1 MLVKQIAVFLENRK
15 GRIHELTNVLARA
28 GVDIVAMSIADTTD
42 FGILRAIT
50 RDNQKALRALKEA
63 GYIVVIKEFQRL
75 IQSAT
80 TNDLIGI
87 TVDDKPGGLD
97 KALKFLDDHNIA
109 IEYLYSFARANQKA
123 IILLKVQDVVSALV
137 IMKKNG
143 IELLSNDII

>member
-28 GVDIVAMSIADTTD
+28 GIDIVAMNIADTTD
-42 FGILRAIT
+42 FGILRVIT
-50 RDNQKALRALKEA
+50 RDNLTALRVLKEA
-63 GYIVVIKEFQRL
+63 GFT
-75 IQSAT
+75 AT

-87 TVDDKPGGLD
+87 SVDDKPGGLN
-97 KALKFLDDHNIA
+97 KALKFLDDNNIA
-109 IEYLYSFARANQKA
+109 IEYMYSFARANYKA
-123 IILLKVQDVVSALV
+123 IILLKVQDVVGALS

>member
-28 GVDIVAMSIADTTD
+28 GIDILAMLVADTTD

-50 RDNQKALRALKEA
+50 RDNIKALKVLKEA
-63 GYIVVIKEFQRL
+63 GFT
-75 IQSAT
+75 AT

-87 TVDDKPGGLD
+87 SVEDKPGGLD
-97 KALKFLDDHNIA
+97 KALKFLDDNDIA
-109 IEYLYSFARANQKA
+109 IEYMYSFARANQQA
-123 IILLKVQDVVSALV
+123 IILLKVQDVVGALA

-143 IELLSNDII
+143 IDLLSNEII

>member
-15 GRIHELTNVLARA
+15 GRIHELTKVLAAA

-50 RDNQKALRALKEA
+50 RDNAKALKVLKEA
-63 GYIVVIKEFQRL
+63 GFA
-75 IQSAT
+75 AT

-87 TVDDKPGGLD
+87 SVDDKPGGLD
-97 KALKFLDDHNIA
+97 QALKFLDDNDIA
-109 IEYLYSFARANQKA
+109 IEYLYSFARANHKA
-123 IILLKVQDVVSALV
+123 IILLKVADVVNALT

-143 IELLSNDII
+143 IELLCNDII

>member
-63 GYIVVIKEFQRL
+63 GFT
-75 IQSAT
+75 AT

-109 IEYLYSFARANQKA
+109 IEYLYSFARANQQA

>member
-63 GYIVVIKEFQRL
+63 GFT
-75 IQSAT
+75 AT